1 LKRRQVIIGVAVVVA
16 LLVTLGVAW
25 AVTRGP
31 DETQSAGNGDPDPGS
46 RFGTTQTIGDTGG
59 VVKNAH
65 VTVTVEPG
73 TVPVGQTLTVS
84 LGDPLGKVTGPYVE
98 ESWGAP
104 VRIDHPEALAKPVTL
119 AWNVEGLTAD
129 QRAAI
134 ALVRWDPQ
142 LAAWA
147 PTSEPVAVDDRT
159 LTAQVTRF
167 SIIDFVSNV
176 AANIGQTTGEWL
188 GKRAE
193 APRCSGDKLPDWVE
207 SVVRPDET
215 LSAVALRTCVEPDAK
230 PGVVTI
236 RIANNRSFA
245 QNLTVTGAE
254 WAWVWPGDGDFSPA
268 GIAWSKAHDVL
279 GTKTRA
285 VMPPTRT
292 MAFGL
297 ARPTT
302 SGTVQ
307 VTMTAQATTLTIFL
321 DLVAMAV
328 DTLAGKAMESPVVPA
343 FLEALYGCGGE
354 KLLETR
360 PSGVKEVAQAA
371 IYTAR
376 DCVSALIGK
385 GNAGNAV
392 VGAYENVLRREIA
405 KGGKAAE
412 RAAQAGRV
420 THQIASRLWY
430 LKLFEVTDYVSNQLA
445 DALVGPTSVTL
456 YVTGTPSALGAWT
469 ATCTDAVKDS
479 NQLYRNLAL
488 QDRYA
493 GKSELSQVS
502 TWAADSVT
510 AVKPLARCGTAHR
523 EAVAKQVESWGDRTA
538 GAVVAKAIRDLAADG
553 TTAFQPYVGT
563 WQVSSYKLT
572 IKPDLTGDQV
582 QYSLNPCTD
591 DPERGCTVR
600 SRIQFTVNRDGT
612 VRGRYTDVRYLN
624 KAGKEFSPFDTG
636 IAIYEGLTF
645 SLKPAGP
652 NRLQLK
658 IDDADDPIGFGYYCG
673 PNANAAEKE
682 SCGIF
687 GSKLYS

>member
-1 LKRRQVIIGVAVVVA
+1 M
-16 LLVTLGVAW
+16 
-25 AVTRGP
+25 
-31 DETQSAGNGDPDPGS
+31 
-46 RFGTTQTIGDTGG
+46 TQTIGDNGG

-65 VTVTVEPG
+65 VSVIVEPG
-73 TVPVGQTLTVS
+73 TVPAGQTLSVS
-84 LGDPLGKVTGPYVE
+84 LGDPLGKVVGPYVE
-98 ESWGAP
+98 ESWGAS
-104 VRIDHPEALAKPVTL
+104 VRVDHPAALAKPVTL

-129 QRAAI
+129 QRAAM

-159 LTAQVTRF
+159 VTAQVTRF
-167 SIIDFVSNV
+167 SILDIVSNV
-176 AANIGQTTGEWL
+176 AANIGQTTGQWL
-188 GKRAE
+188 GRRAE
-193 APRCSGDKLPDWVE
+193 APKCSTGKLPDWVE
-207 SVVRPDET
+207 AVVRPDET
-215 LSAVALRTCVEPDAK
+215 LSASALRTCVEPDAK
-230 PGVVTI
+230 PGVVTV

-245 QNLTVTGAE
+245 QNLAVTGAE
-254 WAWVWPGDGDFSPA
+254 WAWVWPGDGDFAPA
-268 GIAWSKAHDVL
+268 GIAWSKAHDVF
-279 GTKTRA
+279 GMRTRA
-285 VMPPTRT
+285 VMPPTKT

-297 ARPTT
+297 ARPAT

-321 DLVAMAV
+321 DFVTMAV
-328 DTLAGKAMESPVVPA
+328 DALAGKAMESPVVPA

-360 PSGVKEVAQAA
+360 PNGVEEVAKAA
-371 IYTAR
+371 LYIAR
-376 DCVSALIGK
+376 DCVLALIGK

-392 VGAYENVLRREIA
+392 VDAYENVLRREIA

-412 RAAQAGRV
+412 RAVQAGRV

-430 LKLFEVTDYVSNQLA
+430 LRLFEVTDYVSNQLA

-456 YVTGTPSALGAWT
+456 SVTGTPLALGAWT
-469 ATCTDAVKDS
+469 ATCADAVKDG

-493 GKSELSQVS
+493 DKSKELSEFS
-502 TWAADSVT
+502 TWAADAVT
-510 AVKPLARCGTAHR
+510 AVKPLARCGAVHR
-523 EAVAKQVESWGDRTA
+523 EAVAKQAESWEDRKA
-538 GAVVAKAIRDLAADG
+538 GAVVAKAVRDLASDPAA
-553 TTAFQPYVGT
+553 AFQPYVGT

-572 IKPDLTGDQV
+572 VKPDLTGDQIE
-582 QYSLNPCTD
+582 YSLNPCTD
-591 DPERGCTVR
+591 DPEASCTVR
-600 SRIQFTVNRDGT
+600 SRIQFTLNRDGT
-612 VRGRYTDVRYLN
+612 VRGKYTDVRYLN

-658 IDDADDPIGFGYYCG
+658 VDDDADDPIGFGYYCG
-673 PNANAAEKE
+673 PNATAGEKE

-687 GSKLYS
+687 GSKLYG